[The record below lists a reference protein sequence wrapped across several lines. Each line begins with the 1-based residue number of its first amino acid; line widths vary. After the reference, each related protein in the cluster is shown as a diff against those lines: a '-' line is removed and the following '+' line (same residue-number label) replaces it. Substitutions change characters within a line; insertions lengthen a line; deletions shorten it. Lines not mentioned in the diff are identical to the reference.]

1 MARPRSVRLRSDVGE
16 RLDSYV
22 REVGGSSSSVIE
34 RLLDEALRRERHPD
48 VTFRDGP
55 AGRRAGLVR
64 GPDVWEIAGS
74 LKANRAESPDAS
86 GEAMLELLEQSTG
99 LPRRDLRAALRYY
112 AEFTDE
118 VDAWIASNDA
128 LAARLE
134 ALWRREQE
142 LLAGS
147 A

>member
-1 MARPRSVRLRSDVGE
+1 MAHPRSVRLSSDVGE
-16 RLDSYV
+16 RLDAYV
-22 REVGGSSSSVIE
+22 REVGQSSSSVIE

-55 AGRRAGLVR
+55 AGRRPGLVR
-64 GPDVWEIAGS
+64 GPDVWEIVGS
-74 LKANRAESPDAS
+74 LNANRIESPDAS
-86 GEAMLELLEQSTG
+86 AEVMLELLEHSTG
-99 LPRRDLRAALRYY
+99 LPRQDLRAALRYY

-128 LAARLE
+128 LADRLE